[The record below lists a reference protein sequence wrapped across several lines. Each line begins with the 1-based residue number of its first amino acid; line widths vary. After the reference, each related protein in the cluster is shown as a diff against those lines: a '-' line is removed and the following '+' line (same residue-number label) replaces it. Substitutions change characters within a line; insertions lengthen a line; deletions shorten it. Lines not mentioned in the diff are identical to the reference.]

1 MRTGYAELPLH
12 HGKAPRWLFSR
23 MTKLADAVTDV
34 IVHEYG
40 RDEVLR
46 RISDPFWFQA
56 FSCVLG
62 FDWHSSGTTTTTCGA
77 LRLALKPEE
86 HGVALVGGKGKASR
100 KAIES
105 IARTGEKFSLS
116 DNKIESL
123 KKASRLSAKVDNSC
137 VQDGYE
143 LYHHAFLFTEDGKWA
158 VVQQGMLD
166 SSKLQAGRGLA
177 RRYHWLSDSVK
188 SFVEEPHSAICSDK
202 KEKSVL
208 DMTAK
213 ISEDA
218 RKASLNIVNDNPV
231 RILRSA
237 QSTLDD
243 FLSEKPLLK
252 MPFRHEILN
261 IDLSERSLKALECA
275 YELQP
280 ANYEELIAIKGV
292 GAKSIRAL
300 ALLSGIIYGKK
311 ASWHDPAKFSFAHGG
326 KDGYPYPVDRKTYDS
341 SIEILRDAVENAKL
355 KREEKIKAVKAL
367 CTFAGIE
374 E

>member
-23 MTKLADAVTDV
+23 MVKLADAVSEA
-34 IVHEYG
+34 IIHEYG

-86 HGVALVGGKGKASR
+86 HGIALVGGKGKASK
-100 KAIES
+100 KAIEGIES
-105 IARTGEKFSLS
+105 IGEKFSLT
-116 DNKIESL
+116 DYKIESL

-137 VQDGYE
+137 VQDSYE
-143 LYHHAFLFTEDGKWA
+143 LYHHAFIFTEDSKWA

-166 SSKLQAGRGLA
+166 SNKLQAGRGLA

-188 SFVEEPHSAICSDK
+188 SFVDEPHSAICSDR

-208 DMTAK
+208 DMTARL
-213 ISEDA
+213 SEEA
-218 RKASLNIVNDNPV
+218 RKTSLDIVRDNPV
-231 RILRSA
+231 KALRSA

-252 MPFRHEILN
+252 MPLRHEILD
-261 IDLSERSLKALECA
+261 IDLGERSLKALKYA

-280 ANYEELIAIKGV
+280 ASYEELISIRGV

-300 ALLSGIIYGKK
+300 ALLSEIIYGKK
-311 ASWHDPAKFSFAHGG
+311 ASWQDPARFSFAHGG
-326 KDGYPYPVDRKTYDS
+326 KDGYPYPVDRKTYDG
-341 SIEILRDAVENAKL
+341 SIEILKDAVENAKL
-355 KREEKIKAVKAL
+355 KREEKTKAIKRSIRLSA
-367 CTFAGIE
+367 
-374 E
+374 